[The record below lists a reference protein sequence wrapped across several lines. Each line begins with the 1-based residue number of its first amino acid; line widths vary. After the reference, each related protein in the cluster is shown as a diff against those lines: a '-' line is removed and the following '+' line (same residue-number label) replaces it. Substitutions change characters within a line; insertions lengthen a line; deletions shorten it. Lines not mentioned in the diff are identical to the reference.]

1 MKQQLKKW
9 LPDGIAILLFI
20 TAAFVYFLPAVI
32 DGREI
37 AQHDHTAFVGAGQ
50 EVQQFKAETGE
61 TSRWTNSLFGGMPTY
76 QSSPSYPSNST
87 LKAVGKVYSLFLPN
101 YVWLVFVMLTGFYIL
116 MRALKMSVWLS
127 VLGAFIWAFSSYFF
141 IIITAGHIWKFIT
154 LAYIP
159 PTIAGIVLAYRGKYL
174 LGGVV
179 VALFFALQIMSNHVQ
194 MTYYFLFVIGFMVH
208 AYLEEAIRTKQV
220 MHFIKASAVVL
231 TGFAV
236 GTAINASNLY
246 HTYEYSKE
254 TMRGKS
260 ELKKDNTENQ
270 TSSGL
275 ERDYITQWS
284 YGIDETFTL
293 LIPNTKGGASVPISD
308 NETAMQKADSQFS
321 QIYSQIPQYWGEQP
335 GTSGPVYVGA
345 FVCML
350 FVLGCFVVRG
360 PMKWALV
367 EATVFSILLSW
378 GKNFMGLT
386 DFFIDYVPMYAKFRT
401 VASILVIAEFTIPLL
416 AILALKEIIT
426 RPETL
431 REKPIYFYLSF
442 GFTGGLALLFALFPQ
457 MFFSSFISSDLKAVL
472 ETNLPAEYVQS
483 VMTNLTDMCIGIFT
497 ADAWRS
503 FFIILLGSVLLYLF
517 IINKLKAKWMVIA
530 ITVLCVADM
539 WSVNK
544 RYLSDKDF
552 VEPTRRMA
560 EVQKTPTDEVILAD
574 TAKDFRVLNFAGNT
588 FNENNTSYWHK
599 SIGGYHAA
607 KLRRY
612 QELIEYHISTEMQY
626 LMKTLPQ
633 VGGDMTQV
641 DADSMKVVNMLNTRY
656 FIFPVQ
662 GGTVPL
668 QNPYAYGNAWFADEV
683 QYVPSANAEIEALY
697 KVSPKKTAIVNERY
711 KSDLQNAISSPSDS
725 TATIRLT
732 EYKPNYLRYET
743 NSAGNRVAVFSE
755 VYYKQW
761 QAYIDG
767 KEVPI
772 ACANYVL
779 RALHVPSGKHVIEFR
794 FDPPSI
800 HTTEIIAYVGL
811 VALLLIMGYLLY
823 SSVKRK
829 N

>member
-194 MTYYFLFVIGFMVH
+194 MTYYFLFVIGFMVL
-208 AYLEEAIRTKQV
+208 AYLVEAIRTKQV

-293 LIPNTKGGASVPISD
+293 LVPNTKGGASVPISD

-367 EATVFSILLSW
+367 AATVFSILLSW

-457 MFFSSFISSDLKAVL
+457 MFFSSFISSDLKAAL

-711 KSDLQNAISSPSDS
+711 KSDLQNAVSSPSDS

-811 VALLLIMGYLLY
+811 VALLLIIVWISMRRL
-823 SSVKRK
+823 RK
-829 N
+829 K

>member
-20 TAAFVYFLPAVI
+20 TAAFVYFLPAVM

-174 LGGVV
+174 LGVVV

-194 MTYYFLFVIGFMVH
+194 MTYYFLFVIGFMVL

-220 MHFIKASAVVL
+220 MHFIKASAIVL

-293 LIPNTKGGASVPISD
+293 LVPNTKGGASVPISD

-367 EATVFSILLSW
+367 AATVFSILLSW

-457 MFFSSFISSDLKAVL
+457 MFFSSFISSDLKVAL

-662 GGTVPL
+662 GGTVPI

-711 KSDLQNAISSPSDS
+711 KSDLQNAVSSPSDS

-811 VALLLIMGYLLY
+811 VALLLIIVWISMRRL
-823 SSVKRK
+823 RK
-829 N
+829 K

>member
-194 MTYYFLFVIGFMVH
+194 MTYYFLFVIGFMVL

-220 MHFIKASAVVL
+220 MHFIKASAIVL

-293 LIPNTKGGASVPISD
+293 LVPNTKGGASVPISD

-367 EATVFSILLSW
+367 AATVFSILLSW

-457 MFFSSFISSDLKAVL
+457 MFFSSFISSDLKAAL

-711 KSDLQNAISSPSDS
+711 KSDLQNAVSSPSDS

-811 VALLLIMGYLLY
+811 VALLLIIVWISMRRL
-823 SSVKRK
+823 RK
-829 N
+829 K

>member
-1 MKQQLKKW
+1 
-9 LPDGIAILLFI
+9 
-20 TAAFVYFLPAVI
+20 
-32 DGREI
+32 
-37 AQHDHTAFVGAGQ
+37 
-50 EVQQFKAETGE
+50 
-61 TSRWTNSLFGGMPTY
+61 
-76 QSSPSYPSNST
+76 
-87 LKAVGKVYSLFLPN
+87 
-101 YVWLVFVMLTGFYIL
+101 
-116 MRALKMSVWLS
+116 
-127 VLGAFIWAFSSYFF
+127 
-141 IIITAGHIWKFIT
+141 
-154 LAYIP
+154 
-159 PTIAGIVLAYRGKYL
+159 
-174 LGGVV
+174 
-179 VALFFALQIMSNHVQ
+179 MSNHVQ
-194 MTYYFLFVIGFMVH
+194 MTYYFLFVIGFMVL
-208 AYLEEAIRTKQV
+208 AYLVEAIRTKQV

-293 LIPNTKGGASVPISD
+293 LVPNTKGGASVPISD

-367 EATVFSILLSW
+367 AATVFSILLSW

-457 MFFSSFISSDLKAVL
+457 MFFSSFISSDLKAAL

-483 VMTNLTDMCIGIFT
+483 VITNLTDMCIGIFT

-711 KSDLQNAISSPSDS
+711 KSDLQNAVSSPSDS

-811 VALLLIMGYLLY
+811 VALLLIIVWISMRRL
-823 SSVKRK
+823 RK
-829 N
+829 K

>member
-194 MTYYFLFVIGFMVH
+194 MTYYFLFVIGFMVL

-457 MFFSSFISSDLKAVL
+457 MFFSSFISSDLKVAL

-668 QNPYAYGNAWFADEV
+668 QNPHAYGNAWFTDEV

-697 KVSPKKTAIVNERY
+697 NVSPKKTAIVNERY
-711 KSDLQNAISSPSDS
+711 KSDLQNAVSSPSDS

>member
-194 MTYYFLFVIGFMVH
+194 MTYYFLFVIGFMVL
-208 AYLEEAIRTKQV
+208 AYLTEAIRTKQV

-260 ELKKDNTENQ
+260 ELKKDNAENQ

-293 LIPNTKGGASVPISD
+293 LVPNTKGGASVPISD

-367 EATVFSILLSW
+367 AATVFSILLSW

-426 RPETL
+426 SPETL

-457 MFFSSFISSDLKAVL
+457 MFFSSFISSDLKVAL

-483 VMTNLTDMCIGIFT
+483 VITNLTDMCIGIFT

-711 KSDLQNAISSPSDS
+711 KSDLQNAVSSPSDS

-800 HTTEIIAYVGL
+800 HTTEIIAYLGL
-811 VALLLIMGYLLY
+811 ASLLLIMGCCLY
-823 SSVKRK
+823 SSIKRK
-829 N
+829 D

>member
-194 MTYYFLFVIGFMVH
+194 MTYYFLFVIGFMVL
-208 AYLEEAIRTKQV
+208 AYLVEAIRTKQV

-293 LIPNTKGGASVPISD
+293 LVPNTKGGASVPISD

-367 EATVFSILLSW
+367 AATVFSILLSW

-457 MFFSSFISSDLKAVL
+457 MFFSSFISSDLKAAL

-662 GGTVPL
+662 GGTVPI

-711 KSDLQNAISSPSDS
+711 KSDLQNAVSSPSDS

-811 VALLLIMGYLLY
+811 VALLLIIVWISMRRL
-823 SSVKRK
+823 RK
-829 N
+829 K

>member
-194 MTYYFLFVIGFMVH
+194 MTYYFLFVIGFMVL

-260 ELKKDNTENQ
+260 ELKKDNAENQ

-293 LIPNTKGGASVPISD
+293 LIPNTKGGASVSISD

-367 EATVFSILLSW
+367 AATVFSILLSW

-416 AILALKEIIT
+416 AILALKEVII

-457 MFFSSFISSDLKAVL
+457 MFFSSFISSDLKAAL

-711 KSDLQNAISSPSDS
+711 KSDLQNAVSSPSDS

-811 VALLLIMGYLLY
+811 VALLLIIVWISMRRL
-823 SSVKRK
+823 RK
-829 N
+829 K

>member
-174 LGGVV
+174 LGVVV

-194 MTYYFLFVIGFMVH
+194 MTYYFLFVIGFMVL
-208 AYLEEAIRTKQV
+208 AYLVEAIRTKQV

-293 LIPNTKGGASVPISD
+293 LVPNTKGGASVPISD

-367 EATVFSILLSW
+367 AATVFSILLSW

-416 AILALKEIIT
+416 AILALKEVII

-457 MFFSSFISSDLKAVL
+457 MFFSSFISSDLKAAL

-662 GGTVPL
+662 GGTVPI

-711 KSDLQNAISSPSDS
+711 KSDLQNAVSSPSDS

-800 HTTEIIAYVGL
+800 HTTEIIAYLGL
-811 VALLLIMGYLLY
+811 ASLLLIMGCCLY
-823 SSVKRK
+823 SSIKRK
-829 N
+829 D

>member
-194 MTYYFLFVIGFMVH
+194 MTYYFLFVIGFMVL
-208 AYLEEAIRTKQV
+208 AYLVEAIRTKQV

-260 ELKKDNTENQ
+260 ELKKDNAENQ

-293 LIPNTKGGASVPISD
+293 LIPNTKGGASVSISD

-367 EATVFSILLSW
+367 AATVFSILLSW

-457 MFFSSFISSDLKAVL
+457 MFFSSFISSDLKAAL

-662 GGTVPL
+662 GGTVPI

-711 KSDLQNAISSPSDS
+711 KSDLQNAVSSPSDS

-800 HTTEIIAYVGL
+800 HTTEIIAYLGL
-811 VALLLIMGYLLY
+811 ASLLLIMGCCLY
-823 SSVKRK
+823 SSIKRK
-829 N
+829 D

>member
-194 MTYYFLFVIGFMVH
+194 MTYYFLFVIGFMVL

-220 MHFIKASAVVL
+220 MHFIKASAIVL

-293 LIPNTKGGASVPISD
+293 LIPNTKGGASVSISD

-457 MFFSSFISSDLKAVL
+457 MFFSSFISSDLKAAL

-483 VMTNLTDMCIGIFT
+483 VITNLTDMCIGIFT

-662 GGTVPL
+662 GGTVPI

-711 KSDLQNAISSPSDS
+711 KSDLQNAVSSPSDS

-811 VALLLIMGYLLY
+811 VALLLIIVWISMRRL
-823 SSVKRK
+823 RK
-829 N
+829 K

>member
-1 MKQQLKKW
+1 MKQQFKKW
-9 LPDGIAILLFI
+9 LPDGIAILLFV
-20 TAAFVYFLPAVI
+20 AVAFVYFLPAVI

-194 MTYYFLFVIGFMVH
+194 MTYYFLFVIGFMVL

-293 LIPNTKGGASVPISD
+293 LVPNTKGGASVSISD

-367 EATVFSILLSW
+367 AATVFSILLSW

-386 DFFIDYVPMYAKFRT
+386 DFFIDFVPMYAKFRT

-457 MFFSSFISSDLKAVL
+457 MFFSSFISSDLKAAL

-711 KSDLQNAISSPSDS
+711 KSDLQNAVSSPSDS

-811 VALLLIMGYLLY
+811 VALLLIIVWISMRRL
-823 SSVKRK
+823 RK
-829 N
+829 K

>member
-174 LGGVV
+174 LGVVV

-194 MTYYFLFVIGFMVH
+194 MTYYFLFVIGFMVL
-208 AYLEEAIRTKQV
+208 AYLVEAIRTKQV

-293 LIPNTKGGASVPISD
+293 LIPNTKGGASVSISD

-367 EATVFSILLSW
+367 AATVFSILLSW

-457 MFFSSFISSDLKAVL
+457 MFFSSFISSDLKAAL

-662 GGTVPL
+662 GGTVPI

-711 KSDLQNAISSPSDS
+711 KSDLQNAVSSPSDS

-811 VALLLIMGYLLY
+811 VALLLIIVWISMRRL
-823 SSVKRK
+823 RK
-829 N
+829 K

>member
-1 MKQQLKKW
+1 MKQQFKKW
-9 LPDGIAILLFI
+9 LPDGIVILLFV
-20 TAAFVYFLPAVI
+20 AVAFVYFLPAVI

-76 QSSPSYPSNST
+76 QSSPSYPSNSA

-174 LGGVV
+174 LGWVV

-194 MTYYFLFVIGFMVH
+194 MTYYFLFVIGFMVL
-208 AYLEEAIRTKQV
+208 AYLVEAIRTKQV

-260 ELKKDNTENQ
+260 ELKKDNAENQ

-293 LIPNTKGGASVPISD
+293 LVPNTKGGASVPISD

-367 EATVFSILLSW
+367 AATVFSILLSW

-457 MFFSSFISSDLKAVL
+457 MFFSSFISSDLKVAL

-662 GGTVPL
+662 GGTVPI

-711 KSDLQNAISSPSDS
+711 KSDLQNAVSSPSDS

-811 VALLLIMGYLLY
+811 VALLLIIVWISMRRL
-823 SSVKRK
+823 RK
-829 N
+829 K

>member
-194 MTYYFLFVIGFMVH
+194 MTYYFLFVIGFMVL

-220 MHFIKASAVVL
+220 MHFIKASAIVL

-293 LIPNTKGGASVPISD
+293 LIPNTKGGASVSISD

-367 EATVFSILLSW
+367 AATVFSILLSW

-457 MFFSSFISSDLKAVL
+457 MFFSSFISSDLKAAL

-483 VMTNLTDMCIGIFT
+483 VITNLTDMCIGIFT

-711 KSDLQNAISSPSDS
+711 KSDLQNAVSSPSDS

-811 VALLLIMGYLLY
+811 VALLLIIVWISMRRL
-823 SSVKRK
+823 RK
-829 N
+829 K

>member
-174 LGGVV
+174 LGVVV

-194 MTYYFLFVIGFMVH
+194 MTYYFLFVIGFMVL

-220 MHFIKASAVVL
+220 MHFIKASAIVL

-293 LIPNTKGGASVPISD
+293 LVPNTKGGASVPISD

-367 EATVFSILLSW
+367 AATVFSILLSW

-457 MFFSSFISSDLKAVL
+457 MFFSSFISSDLKAAL

-711 KSDLQNAISSPSDS
+711 KSDLQNAVSSPSDS

-811 VALLLIMGYLLY
+811 VALLLIIVWISMRRL
-823 SSVKRK
+823 RK
-829 N
+829 K

>member
-127 VLGAFIWAFSSYFF
+127 VLGAFLWAFSSYFF

-174 LGGVV
+174 LGVVV

-194 MTYYFLFVIGFMVH
+194 MTYYFLFVIGFMVL
-208 AYLEEAIRTKQV
+208 AYLVEAIRTKQV

-293 LIPNTKGGASVPISD
+293 LIPNTKGGASVSISD

-367 EATVFSILLSW
+367 AATVFSILLSW

-457 MFFSSFISSDLKAVL
+457 MFFSSFISSDLKAAL

-662 GGTVPL
+662 GGTVPI

-711 KSDLQNAISSPSDS
+711 KSDLQNAVSSPSDS

-811 VALLLIMGYLLY
+811 VALLLIIVWISMRRL
-823 SSVKRK
+823 RK
-829 N
+829 K

>member
-194 MTYYFLFVIGFMVH
+194 MTYYFLFVIGFMVL

-457 MFFSSFISSDLKAVL
+457 MFFSSFISSDLKAAL

-483 VMTNLTDMCIGIFT
+483 VITNLTDMCIGIFT

-517 IINKLKAKWMVIA
+517 IINKLKTKWMVIA

-711 KSDLQNAISSPSDS
+711 KSDLQNAVSSPSDS
-725 TATIRLT
+725 TATIRLM

>member
-194 MTYYFLFVIGFMVH
+194 MTYYFLFVIGFMVL

-293 LIPNTKGGASVPISD
+293 LIPNTKGGASVPIGN
-308 NETAMQKADSQFS
+308 NETAMQKADSQFA

-367 EATVFSILLSW
+367 AATVFSILLSW

-457 MFFSSFISSDLKAVL
+457 MFFSSFISSDLKAAL

-811 VALLLIMGYLLY
+811 VALLLIIVWISMRRL
-823 SSVKRK
+823 RK
-829 N
+829 K

>member
-1 MKQQLKKW
+1 M
-9 LPDGIAILLFI
+9 
-20 TAAFVYFLPAVI
+20 I

-174 LGGVV
+174 LGVVV

-194 MTYYFLFVIGFMVH
+194 MTYYFLFVIGFMVL

-220 MHFIKASAVVL
+220 MHFIKASAIVL

-293 LIPNTKGGASVPISD
+293 LVPNTKGGASVPISD

-367 EATVFSILLSW
+367 AATVFSILLSW

-457 MFFSSFISSDLKAVL
+457 MFFSSFISSDLKAAL

-483 VMTNLTDMCIGIFT
+483 VITNLTDMCIGIFT
-497 ADAWRS
+497 PDAWRS

-662 GGTVPL
+662 GGTVPI

-711 KSDLQNAISSPSDS
+711 KSDLQNAVSSPSDS

-811 VALLLIMGYLLY
+811 VALLLIIVWISMRRL
-823 SSVKRK
+823 RK
-829 N
+829 K

>member
-194 MTYYFLFVIGFMVH
+194 MTYYFLFVIGFMVL

-293 LIPNTKGGASVPISD
+293 LIPNTKGGASVSISD

-367 EATVFSILLSW
+367 AATVFSILLSW

-457 MFFSSFISSDLKAVL
+457 MFFSSFISSDLKAAL

-711 KSDLQNAISSPSDS
+711 KSDLQNAVSSPSDS

-811 VALLLIMGYLLY
+811 VALLLIIVWISMRRL
-823 SSVKRK
+823 RK
-829 N
+829 K

>member
-174 LGGVV
+174 LGVVV

-194 MTYYFLFVIGFMVH
+194 MTYYFLFVIGFMVL

-293 LIPNTKGGASVPISD
+293 LIPNTKGGASVSISD

-457 MFFSSFISSDLKAVL
+457 MFFSSFISSDLKAAL

-483 VMTNLTDMCIGIFT
+483 VITNLTDMCIGIFT

-662 GGTVPL
+662 GGTVPI

-711 KSDLQNAISSPSDS
+711 KSDLQNAVSSPSDS

-811 VALLLIMGYLLY
+811 VALLLIIVWISMRRL
-823 SSVKRK
+823 RK
-829 N
+829 K